1 MNTAYLKNIIDL
13 LEKLESTQE
22 EVIEQVS
29 AVCADCIYNGG
40 LLYFFGTGHSHMVC
54 EEPFYRAGGLACV
67 YPILETDLM
76 LHEGASKSSG
86 YERLEGLG
94 NVVIANTSIGKGDVL
109 FIASNSGRNCAV
121 IDAAMEAKKRGAI
134 TVAITSMNHTT
145 QVASRHS
152 SGLNLFQVCD
162 YVLDNGGELGD
173 ASVELA
179 GLGQK
184 IAPTSSVIDITL
196 VNLIVVNT
204 VELLLQKGM
213 MPPVFMSA
221 NTDAG
226 DEALYPHI
234 RQFAEDLVT
243 FMYDN
248 EYECT
253 DEEIQAFFKEK
264 YEMADDETVTLLALF
279 MCNKLYHFGWDAPK
293 IFSSEKGWFRRLEQL
308 EGDDEE

>member
-94 NVVIANTSIGKGDVL
+94 NIVIANTGLGKGDIL

-121 IDAAMEAKKRGAI
+121 IDAALEAKKRGAI

-145 QVASRHS
+145 QVSSRHS
-152 SGLNLFQVCD
+152 SGLNLYQVCD
-162 YVLDNGGELGD
+162 YVLDNGGIAGD
-173 ASVELA
+173 ASVQLP
-179 GLGQK
+179 GLSQN
-184 IAPTSSVIDITL
+184 IAPTSSVIDLTL
-196 VNLIVVNT
+196 VNLIMVNI
-204 VELLLQKGM
+204 VERMLEKGM
-213 MPPVFMSA
+213 NPPLFMSSNSDGGDKA
-221 NTDAG
+221 NKS
-226 DEALYPHI
+226 
-234 RQFAEDLVT
+234 V
-243 FMYDN
+243 
-248 EYECT
+248 
-253 DEEIQAFFKEK
+253 
-264 YEMADDETVTLLALF
+264 
-279 MCNKLYHFGWDAPK
+279 
-293 IFSSEKGWFRRLEQL
+293 LEVYRERIPSL
-308 EGDDEE
+308 

>member
-86 YERLEGLG
+86 YERIEGLG

-226 DEALYPHI
+226 DEA
-234 RQFAEDLVT
+234 
-243 FMYDN
+243 N
-248 EYECT
+248 ECVL
-253 DEEIQAFFKEK
+253 EIYK
-264 YEMADDETVTLLALF
+264 
-279 MCNKLYHFGWDAPK
+279 GK
-293 IFSSEKGWFRRLEQL
+293 IPSL
-308 EGDDEE
+308 

>member
-13 LEKLESTQE
+13 LEKLESTQK

-94 NVVIANTSIGKGDVL
+94 NIVIANTGLGKGDIL

-121 IDAAMEAKKRGAI
+121 IDAALEAKKRGAI

-145 QVASRHS
+145 QVSSRHS
-152 SGLNLFQVCD
+152 SGLNLYQVCD
-162 YVLDNGGELGD
+162 YVLDNGGVAGD
-173 ASVELA
+173 ASVQLP
-179 GLGQK
+179 GLSQN
-184 IAPTSSVIDITL
+184 IAPTSSVIDLTL
-196 VNLIVVNT
+196 VNLIMVNI
-204 VELLLQKGM
+204 VERLLEKGM
-213 MPPVFMSA
+213 NPPLFMSSNSDGGDKA
-221 NTDAG
+221 NKS
-226 DEALYPHI
+226 
-234 RQFAEDLVT
+234 V
-243 FMYDN
+243 
-248 EYECT
+248 
-253 DEEIQAFFKEK
+253 
-264 YEMADDETVTLLALF
+264 
-279 MCNKLYHFGWDAPK
+279 
-293 IFSSEKGWFRRLEQL
+293 LEVYRERIPSL
-308 EGDDEE
+308 